1 MLGVIRKGKRGN
13 LSLSNHL
20 GRLSPNLRRHY
31 RHEAGPGFTLYAH
44 SFRDRKLFLYLVHL
58 CRKQVTKVT
67 NGNFRGLSSV
77 EDFKVVFRVK
87 SFNHL
92 FFFFFFFFFFPFVC
106 WL

>member
-1 MLGVIRKGKRGN
+1 MLGVMRNGKRGN

-20 GRLSPNLRRHY
+20 ERLSPNLRLHY
-31 RHEAGPGFTLYAH
+31 HHEAGLRFTLYAH
-44 SFRDRKLFLYLVHL
+44 SFRDRKLFLYLAHL
-58 CRKQVTKVT
+58 CREQVTKVT
-67 NGNFRGLSSV
+67 DGNFRGLRSV

-92 FFFFFFFFFFPFVC
+92 FFFFFFFPFVC